1 MRAQEIV
8 KSAAD
13 TFDEMTKIPP
23 ESTLGKL
30 MELHTVLT
38 ATAAKMGVVVG
49 QSEGGLGM
57 YYLTHLRNSERN
69 AHPDIGITEHAGLP
83 QPPPERLA
91 ALHKYA
97 PLVTYAYEET
107 ELALRAQLVPLGY
120 DLVFFESEPST
131 ERPAHYLCFH
141 DGLARRLRHQERR
154 VCDDRRPDRRGACL
168 SLESLNYFLIWT
180 HISTRVYSLPFRC
193 LSGREGRT
201 LIRE

>member
-1 MRAQEIV
+1 MFASISDAVNSVSEGINVRAQEIV

-141 DGLARRLRHQERR
+141 EEDKTVLLV
-154 VCDDRRPDRRGACL
+154 VCGTKSVACAMTDAQIDEVPASL
-168 SLESLNYFLIWT
+168 SN
-180 HISTRVYSLPFRC
+180 P
-193 LSGREGRT
+193 
-201 LIRE
+201 